1 MTGETFFQ
9 LHYHL
14 TDTERLFDLAQ
25 GIAARRRR
33 LKKHDARCRR
43 FSWYA
48 RGLLRRGIAFLILA
62 AVLGA
67 MTVLLKLGG
76 VSGAMAGL
84 CFGCGVTELVL
95 RGQLQRSYRRSWQQF
110 RQQNGPDG
118 TVSFDADGIREEN
131 EKGRPTH
138 FDWADWDVC
147 VMTQK
152 VIVLTFRIPVLLFFP
167 YSREAAIT
175 VEHAAQ
181 AFGKEDSLVYRRAAG
196 NM

>member
-33 LKKHDARCRR
+33 LKKHDVRCRS
-43 FSWYA
+43 FSWYT
-48 RGLLRRGIAFLILA
+48 RGMLRRGIAFLILA
-62 AVLGA
+62 AVLVV
-67 MTVLLKLGG
+67 MTALLKLGS

-84 CFGCGVTELVL
+84 CAGCSLMELVL
-95 RGQLQRSYRRSWQQF
+95 RDQLQGNYRRSWQQF

-118 TVSFDADGIREEN
+118 TVDFDADGIREMN
-131 EKGRPTH
+131 EKGKPTH

-147 VMTQK
+147 VVTPK
-152 VIVLTFRIPVLLFFP
+152 VIVLTFRTPVLLFFP

-175 VEHAAQ
+175 VEHAAR

>member
-1 MTGETFFQ
+1 M
-9 LHYHL
+9 
-14 TDTERLFDLAQ
+14 
-25 GIAARRRR
+25 
-33 LKKHDARCRR
+33 
-43 FSWYA
+43 
-48 RGLLRRGIAFLILA
+48 
-62 AVLGA
+62 
-67 MTVLLKLGG
+67 
-76 VSGAMAGL
+76 
-84 CFGCGVTELVL
+84 ELVL
-95 RGQLQRSYRRSWQQF
+95 RGTLRRSYRRSWQQF

-147 VMTQK
+147 VVTQK
-152 VIVLTFRIPVLLFFP
+152 VIVLTFKTPVLLFFP

-175 VEHAAQ
+175 VEHAAR